1 MCFAYFKLK
10 KKKRD
15 IWEQILQEGNKELKK
30 PIDIINNIYMEVL
43 ICGRGHA
50 RVTPQQIRTVLKNI
64 ITFNTVLK

>member
-1 MCFAYFKLK
+1 
-10 KKKRD
+10 
-15 IWEQILQEGNKELKK
+15 
-30 PIDIINNIYMEVL
+30 MEVL